1 MVAENFRLGLQVT
14 GLGMGLVFLTL
25 ILIMLLIY
33 LLERIFRPEAAEEAT
48 EAPVSTVGGAASGTE
63 PVAGPLDAEAAAIAV
78 AIALEK
84 ERGTVYDEEIV
95 GEVVMVTLI
104 EPQSGAWRGYG
115 RLKAMQ

>member
-25 ILIMLLIY
+25 VLIMLLIY
-33 LLERIFRPEAAEEAT
+33 LLERIFKPKAAEEAT
-48 EAPVSTVGGAASGTE
+48 GTSASVVGEAVSGTE
-63 PVAGPLDAEAAAIAV
+63 PAIGPLDDQAAAIAV

-84 ERGTVYDEEIV
+84 ERGTTYDEEIV

-115 RLKAMQ
+115 RLRAMQ